1 MTAKLGVLPKK
12 AAKRKKLCKKK
23 SVHYANGRRA
33 TTANY
38 VYSNFGALLAL
49 Y

>member
-1 MTAKLGVLPKK
+1 MAAKLGELPKK
-12 AAKRKKLCKKK
+12 AKRKRLEKK